1 MKNEHIISLIED
13 NSIGSLNEANLQ
25 VIQVHIRECEDC
37 LHAFQAA
44 RVSYS
49 LLKERVAAEFEPTPF
64 FHTRVLATLRERQ
77 AANESWSFARL
88 WKATGVLASS
98 MIATLATL
106 AVLTVAL
113 PEQQVS
119 SQNVYS
125 AEEVILNQVSQAE
138 EESDVQLLTTI
149 YGADEEPSR

>member
-25 VIQVHIRECEDC
+25 MIQVHIRECEDC

-44 RVSYS
+44 RVSHS
-49 LLKERVAAEFEPTPF
+49 LLKERVAAEFEPSPF

-77 AANESWSFARL
+77 AASESWSFVRL

-113 PEQQVS
+113 PERQVS